1 VLSLAR
7 VLEKMTEGP
16 KSVRGNQ
23 SEEVDLSGAL
33 LPWRNGA
40 PVYIPSKSHHGQ
52 YYLPC
57 FTDIDAL
64 RLFMLRAQ
72 VFDYEVKRIGV
83 GSEFLKSFKDSN
95 IKVVLDPSQLP
106 DGKVEIEEL
115 RLPASDKWKLSQC

>member
-1 VLSLAR
+1 MIGAIVGSEI
-7 VLEKMTEGP
+7 VSEGP

-23 SEEVDLSGAL
+23 FREDDLSGAL

-40 PVYIPSKSHHGQ
+40 PVYTPSNSNPGQ

-64 RLFMLRAQ
+64 RIFMLRAQ
-72 VFDYEVKRIGV
+72 VFEYEIKRIDV
-83 GSEFLKSFKDSN
+83 GSEFLNGFEGSN

-106 DGKVEIEEL
+106 DGKVEIVESP
-115 RLPASDKWKLSQC
+115 LPASDKWKLSQC